1 VSAPAMNKDRPLVVL
16 ATGGTGGHT
25 FPAAA
30 LAEALSARGCA
41 LMLFTDRRGIA
52 LPPAL
57 AELPIERLPA
67 QGVAG
72 RGLVDRVRA
81 LGELARGAWQAM
93 RLLRRHR
100 PAVVVGFGGYASV
113 PTMLA
118 AQRVGIPTV
127 LHEQNAILGRANR
140 VAAGRARAIFTSF
153 EIVAGLAAD
162 TSGRTIRTGN
172 PVRAAIAALRDQPY
186 PTPIPGGPLS
196 LLITG
201 GSQGA
206 RVFGQ
211 VLPHAMEYLAPEH
224 RVRLSLVQQCR
235 AEQIE
240 QVRASY
246 AAVGVNAQVTPFVE
260 DMAGRLAE
268 AHLVIARAG
277 ATTVAELTAAGRP
290 AILVPYP
297 HATDDHQTANAQAMS
312 AGGGA
317 WLMPQDSFSAPAL
330 SARLTHLLERPET
343 LVEAASCA
351 RALGVPDAAERL
363 AGAVLNLLPASNG
376 NEPHAP
382 ANDRRE
388 AAQ

>member
-1 VSAPAMNKDRPLVVL
+1 MSAAHAGKARRLVVL

-30 LAEALSARGCA
+30 LAEALAARGCE
-41 LMLFTDRRGIA
+41 LMLFTDRRDIP

-57 AELPIERLPA
+57 AELPVERLPA

-72 RGLVDRVRA
+72 RGLVGRMRA
-81 LGELARGAWQAM
+81 MTELARGTWQAV
-93 RLLRRHR
+93 RLLRRYR

-127 LHEQNAILGRANR
+127 LHEQNAVLGRANR
-140 VAAGRARAIFTSF
+140 VAAGRARAICTSF

-196 LLITG
+196 LLVTG

-224 RVRLSLVQQCR
+224 RVRLRLVQQCR
-235 AEQIE
+235 PEQIE
-240 QVRASY
+240 QVRAAY
-246 AAVGVNAQVTPFVE
+246 AAVGVNAEVMPFVE

-268 AHLVIARAG
+268 AHLVVCRAG

-297 HATDDHQTANAQAMS
+297 YAADDHQTANAQAMS

-330 SARLTHLLERPET
+330 SARLTQLLEHPET
-343 LVEAASCA
+343 LAEAASCA
-351 RALGVPDAAERL
+351 RALGIADAAERL
-363 AGAVLNLLPASNG
+363 TGTVINLLPHSNG
-376 NEPHAP
+376 NSDETP
-382 ANDRRE
+382 AERRE

>member
-1 VSAPAMNKDRPLVVL
+1 MSTATRPLVVL

-30 LAEALSARGCA
+30 LAEALSARDCQ
-41 LMLFTDRRGIA
+41 LMLFTDKRDIA

-57 AELPIERLPA
+57 AELKVERLAA

-72 RGLVDRVRA
+72 RGIVGRVRA
-81 LGELARGAWQAM
+81 MGELARGTGQAM
-93 RLLRRHR
+93 RLLRRLR
-100 PAVVVGFGGYASV
+100 PAAVVGFGGYASV

-118 AQRVGIPTV
+118 AQRAGIPTL

-140 VAAGRARAIFTSF
+140 VAAGKAKAICTSF
-153 EIVAGLAAD
+153 EIVAGLTAH

-196 LLITG
+196 ILVTG

-206 RVFGQ
+206 RVFGD
-211 VLPHAMEYLAPEH
+211 VLPHAMEFLAPEH

-235 AEQIE
+235 AEQLE
-240 QVRASY
+240 QVRSAY
-246 AAVGVNAQVTPFVE
+246 AKVGVNAEVMPFVQ
-260 DMAGRLAE
+260 DMANRLRQ
-268 AHLVIARAG
+268 AHLVIARSG
-277 ATTVAELTAAGRP
+277 ATTVAELTAAGRA

-297 HATDDHQTANAQAMS
+297 YAADDHQTANAEAMS

-317 WLMPQDSFSAPAL
+317 WLMPQDSFSGPAL
-330 SARLTHLLERPET
+330 AARLMHLLEHPET
-343 LVEAASCA
+343 MVEAASCS
-351 RALGVPDAAERL
+351 RALGIPDAAERL
-363 AGAVLNLLPASNG
+363 AGAVMNLLPRSNG
-376 NEPHAP
+376 NEGHTE
-382 ANDRRE
+382 RRE